1 MRQKLLAMLQL
12 QDEMNTR
19 VHPAWREQGYEWYR
33 AIWIECAEL
42 MDHFGWKWWKKQSPD
57 REQVVLEL
65 IDIWHFGLSSLL
77 QVESSVD
84 AIADQLERAM
94 TATAP
99 KQDFREDVETFV
111 QQILTSR
118 KFDPALFNQLLCHM
132 DISLDQLYRSYVG
145 KNVLNFFRQDK
156 GYKEGAY
163 VKVWQEREDNM
174 HLVEILEVLDSSS
187 ATYRQDIYQALSER
201 YPA

>member
-156 GYKEGAY
+156 GYKEGTY